1 MEYGVSFLS
10 KHNLL
15 NNFQFGMVFARANTI
30 KNDFHKI
37 KYMVNKQLTKQLYL
51 CVLCWGPAPAGSRGT
66 LRMNGVGER
75 DDTGLMM
82 DWDLLV
88 RGQK

>member
-15 NNFQFGMVFARANTI
+15 NNFQFGMVFARANAI

-51 CVLCWGPAPAGSRGT
+51 CVLCWGPAQQDP
-66 LRMNGVGER
+66 GELS
-75 DDTGLMM
+75 G
-82 DWDLLV
+82 
-88 RGQK
+88 